1 MNGHQDEFDNDDFD
15 RTALEIDKNPLFQD
29 SGEVEEEEES
39 DNNIEPEMPSDSD
52 GDGEIPG
59 GPAGSDHSHP
69 HSGSKQPS
77 LYLLE
82 NARKKMV
89 MKDGRI
95 VAAKQKAQRKDKG
108 VKENFE
114 EVSYWF
120 LKSEIIFQKTR
131 FTAYMLWSKEMRP
144 IVSSQ
149 HPDLSNLTFDCC

>member
-114 EVSYWF
+114 EVSY
-120 LKSEIIFQKTR
+120 
-131 FTAYMLWSKEMRP
+131 
-144 IVSSQ
+144 
-149 HPDLSNLTFDCC
+149 